1 MGESGCGKSVTA
13 RSILGLVDRPGQI
26 VAGSILFVDKAG
38 QTVDLA
44 ALDPRSERMRRIRGG
59 EISMIFQE
67 PMASLS
73 PMYTIGA
80 HLVETIRLH
89 MDMDKRTAREHGIE
103 MLRRVGIPRPEQRI
117 DAYSFQLSGG
127 MCQRAM
133 IAMALACGPSL
144 LIADEPTT
152 ALDVTTQA
160 RILDL
165 IKDLQAQT
173 GMSVLFIT
181 HDLGVVA
188 EIADEVVVMYLGTVV
203 ERGTVDEI
211 FHDPKHPYTQALL
224 RSIPTIGSGTRQR
237 LTPIRGMVPHPSDR
251 PTGCPYHPRC
261 DQAIAG
267 LCDVADPP
275 TIETSPGHSARCVLY
290 SRRRPDRRERT
301 VTDLLDIRGLRVR
314 FPIRRG
320 TFGRATGY
328 VHAVDGVDLTV
339 RTGETLGLVGESG
352 CGKTTLGRCIVGTV
366 RPEAGEI
373 HYRESG
379 GRRSTWPRSR
389 PAPCGPTSARSG

>member
-1 MGESGCGKSVTA
+1 MDALLQVRELRTHFFTHEGVVRAVDGVNVTVASGRTVCVVGESGCGKSVTA
-13 RSILGLVDRPGQI
+13 RSILGLVDRPGRI
-26 VAGSILFVDKAG
+26 VGGEIAFRDKDG
-38 QTVDLA
+38 ETIDLA

-89 MDMDKRTAREHGIE
+89 MEMDKAAARAHAIE

-211 FHDPKHPYTQALL
+211 FHDAKHPYTQALL
-224 RSIPTIGSGTRQR
+224 RSIPTIGAGTRQR

-261 DQAIAG
+261 DRAILG
-267 LCDVADPP
+267 LCDVKDPP
-275 TIETSPGHSARCVLY
+275 TVETAPGHTARCVLY
-290 SRRRPDRRERT
+290 SD
-301 VTDLLDIRGLRVR
+301 
-314 FPIRRG
+314 
-320 TFGRATGY
+320 
-328 VHAVDGVDLTV
+328 AVLTSE
-339 RTGETLGLVGESG
+339 GAS
-352 CGKTTLGRCIVGTV
+352 
-366 RPEAGEI
+366 
-373 HYRESG
+373 
-379 GRRSTWPRSR
+379 
-389 PAPCGPTSARSG
+389 

>member
-26 VAGSILFVDKAG
+26 VGGSILFVDKAG

-89 MDMDKRTAREHGIE
+89 MDMDKQTAREHGIE

-224 RSIPTIGSGTRQR
+224 RSIPTIGGGTRQR

-267 LCDVADPP
+267 TVRRLRPAD
-275 TIETSPGHSARCVLY
+275 HRDLARPQRPLRAVQ
-290 SRRRPDRRERT
+290 RRRPDRRERT
-301 VTDLLDIRGLRVR
+301 MTDLLDIRGLRVR
-314 FPIRRG
+314 FP
-320 TFGRATGY
+320 
-328 VHAVDGVDLTV
+328 
-339 RTGETLGLVGESG
+339 
-352 CGKTTLGRCIVGTV
+352 
-366 RPEAGEI
+366 
-373 HYRESG
+373 SG
-379 GRRSTWPRSR
+379 G
-389 PAPCGPTSARSG
+389 ARSAAPPATSTPSTAST